1 MPKKDCKTY
10 VKLFFE
16 FTIMNKQGNSKNFA
30 EFVFCSDTNA
40 TRQRIHRG
48 LLYMD

>member
-16 FTIMNKQGNSKNFA
+16 FTIMNKQGNSKNFV

-40 TRQRIHRG
+40 TRNAFMG